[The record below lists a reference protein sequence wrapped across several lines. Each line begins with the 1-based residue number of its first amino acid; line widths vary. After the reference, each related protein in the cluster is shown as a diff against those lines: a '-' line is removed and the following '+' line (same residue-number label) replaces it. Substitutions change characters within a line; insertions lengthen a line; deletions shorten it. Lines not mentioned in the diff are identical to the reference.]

1 MKVEILQCSKC
12 KDYTLEKECS
22 ECNQKTITPKPARFS
37 IEDKYGKYRR
47 MAKNELEHR

>member
-37 IEDKYGKYRR
+37 IEDKYGKYR
-47 MAKNELEHR
+47 NYS